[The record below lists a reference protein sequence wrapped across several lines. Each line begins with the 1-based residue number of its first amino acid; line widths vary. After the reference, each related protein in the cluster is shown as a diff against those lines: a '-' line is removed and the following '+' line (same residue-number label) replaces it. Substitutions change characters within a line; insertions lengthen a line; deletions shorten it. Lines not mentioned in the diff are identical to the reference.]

1 MTEFLRFSLLPPG
14 EGARRADEG
23 SGGDRIARLRRTLSP
38 TPLPEGE
45 GLCRRRI
52 ALHVCGR
59 FAMLAVALA
68 LAGCATLEP
77 RQPAADAQLIESWP
91 LPPDAARADASAP
104 VREVGWRDFFADARL
119 QQTLALALENN
130 RDLRIAALNVER
142 AQAQYRIQRADRVPS
157 LSLDASLQ
165 RTGGSAGRSDLYGVD
180 LGLASFELDLFGR
193 VRNLSDAAL
202 RSFLATEE
210 AQRSV
215 QLALIAEVANAW
227 LTLAADEEQVR
238 IAAATLETQQA
249 SFALSE
255 KRHELGAISALDVSQ
270 LRTVVEASR
279 VELARYRG
287 LVAQDRNALRLLVGA
302 PLSDALLPSTF
313 EPLSSGL
320 PALPANLPSEALLRR
335 PDVIAAEY
343 RLSAQ
348 NADIGAARAA
358 FFPSIRLT
366 ASAGSA
372 SDEFSGLFES
382 GTDVWS
388 FVPRISLPIFQ
399 GGRLRAALGVATADR
414 DIALAEYERTIQ
426 QGFRDVADALALSR
440 TLAEQRAAQE
450 ALVAAA
456 ARGLEL
462 SNARYEAGQDSYLL
476 LLDAQ
481 RTEFAARQ
489 ALIATQLAEQVNRV
503 NLYRALGGGWT
514 SEAPP

>member
-1 MTEFLRFSLLPPG
+1 MTEIHRPFHAAPRARLPM
-14 EGARRADEG
+14 RRA
-23 SGGDRIARLRRTLSP
+23 
-38 TPLPEGE
+38 
-45 GLCRRRI
+45 GL
-52 ALHVCGR
+52 LV
-59 FAMLAVALA
+59 LAVAFA
-68 LAGCATLEP
+68 LGGCASLEP
-77 RQPAADAQLIESWP
+77 RLPAADAQLVEIWP
-91 LPPDAARADASAP
+91 LPPEAAQADVEAP
-104 VREVGWRDFFADARL
+104 VRDIGWREFFVDPRL
-119 QQTLALALENN
+119 QQTIALALENN

-142 AQAQYRIQRADRVPS
+142 AQAQYRIQRADRLPS
-157 LSLDASLQ
+157 LALDASLA
-165 RTGGSAGRSDLYGVD
+165 RSGGSAGRSDQYRVE

-202 RSFLATEE
+202 RSYLATGE
-210 AQRSV
+210 AQRST

-238 IAAATLETQQA
+238 IAAATLETQEA

-255 KRHELGAISALDVSQ
+255 KRQRLGAISALDLSQ
-270 LRTVVEASR
+270 LRTVVETSR

-302 PLSDALLPSTF
+302 PLSAELLPASF
-313 EPLSSGL
+313 EPLASGL
-320 PALPANLPSEALLRR
+320 PALPEGLPSEVLLRR
-335 PDVIAAEY
+335 PDVLAAEH
-343 RLSAQ
+343 RLRAQ

-366 ASAGSA
+366 AAAGSA

-382 GTDVWS
+382 GTDSWS

-399 GGRLRAALGVATADR
+399 GGRLRAALSVATAER

-426 QGFRDVADALALSR
+426 AGFRDVANALALTR

-450 ALVAAA
+450 ALLEAAS
-456 ARGLEL
+456 RGLQL
-462 SNARYEAGQDSYLL
+462 SNARYEAGSDSYLF

-481 RTEFAARQ
+481 RTEFGARQ
-489 ALIATQLAEQVNRV
+489 ALVATQLAEQVNRV

-514 SEAPP
+514 DGGSAR